1 MRTDIAYR
9 GSVLTG
15 GRWQQVATISI
26 NNNKNR
32 QLGLHPKVIWLNMV
46 IFSWR
51 WYIILSYFLNKIY
64 ARILVLYKL
73 LENQLP

>member
-1 MRTDIAYR
+1 MF
-9 GSVLTG
+9 VLT

-32 QLGLHPKVIWLNMV
+32 QLGLHQNVIWLNMV

-51 WYIILSYFLNKIY
+51 WYIILSYILIKIY

-73 LENQLP
+73 FENQLP

>member
-1 MRTDIAYR
+1 MF
-9 GSVLTG
+9 VLT

-32 QLGLHPKVIWLNMV
+32 QLGLHQNVIWLNMV
-46 IFSWR
+46 VFSWR